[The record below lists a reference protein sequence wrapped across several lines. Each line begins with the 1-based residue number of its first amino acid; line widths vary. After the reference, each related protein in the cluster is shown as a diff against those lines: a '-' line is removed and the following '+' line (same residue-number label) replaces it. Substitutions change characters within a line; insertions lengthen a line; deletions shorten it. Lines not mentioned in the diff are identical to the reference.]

1 MQHHPSTRSVHG
13 STVPDEN
20 EATLVETTD
29 GLMIAPRWLAELIER
44 VTARPLTR
52 AQARHLPRPTH
63 PSLWDVTS

>member
-1 MQHHPSTRSVHG
+1 
-13 STVPDEN
+13 VPDEN